1 VRILVVDD
9 DPQIQD
15 LFRYYLDREGFEVSV
30 GSDGEEALDLLGSS
44 RYDLAILDILLPR
57 MHGLKTLSRLREM
70 EGPVGRTPVIL
81 VTGVLV
87 GDAYREEA
95 LRQGAD
101 DFFTKPVDM
110 DDLLAAVRRVAGQ
123 ALEV

>member
-1 VRILVVDD
+1 MRILVVDD

-15 LFRYYLDREGFEVSV
+15 LFRYYLGREGFEVSV
-30 GSDGEEALDLLGSS
+30 GAHGEEALDLLGSS

-57 MHGLKTLSRLREM
+57 MHGFKTLSRLRDM
-70 EGPVGRTPVIL
+70 EGPGRRTPVIL

-87 GDAYREEA
+87 GDVYREEA

-101 DFFTKPVDM
+101 AFFTKPVDM
-110 DDLLAAVRRVAGQ
+110 DDLLAAVRRVAGR
-123 ALEV
+123 AVEV